1 MPDTEKIKRGYL
13 KEDFRF
19 AHLKDQQ
26 NLQFE
31 YHYHDFDKIIV
42 FISGNVTYL
51 IEGRAYRLEP
61 WDILLVRN
69 EEIHKPIIDPNEA
82 YERIVIWV
90 NPSFL
95 QEHSSSDCDLLT
107 CFRLAAEEG
116 SNLLRPGPEMLQ
128 NVKSIISQLKDSWK
142 STGFGSRILCN
153 ALFIQ
158 LVVHINREMLG
169 SKSRNKK
176 DYVQYD
182 ERIAAILDYINSHL
196 DGDLSIDSLASMFYM
211 SKYNLM
217 HKFKKQTGYSIHSYI
232 QQKRLIMAHSL
243 IKSGKPAT
251 EVCVECGFG
260 DYSSFVRAFKKMFG
274 LSPKKY
280 YKSLR

>member
-1 MPDTEKIKRGYL
+1 MSDTNKVKRGYL

-19 AHLKDQQ
+19 VHLKDQQ

-51 IEGRAYRLEP
+51 IEGRAYKLEP

-69 EEIHKPIIDPNEA
+69 EEIHKPIIDPSKA
-82 YERIVIWV
+82 YERVVIWV

-95 QEHSSSDCDLLT
+95 QDHSSNGSDLLT

-116 SNLLRPGPEMLQ
+116 SNLLRLGPESIQ
-128 NVKSIISQLKDSWK
+128 NAKSIISQLDDSWK
-142 STGFGSRILCN
+142 SSSFGSHILCN

-158 LVVHINREMLG
+158 LVVFINREMLG
-169 SKSRNKK
+169 GKHTDRN

-182 ERIAAILDYINSHL
+182 ERIAEILDYINSHL
-196 DGDLSIDSLASMFYM
+196 DSNLSIDNLASRFYM

-243 IKSGKPAT
+243 IKSGRPAT

-260 DYSSFVRAFKKMFG
+260 DYSSFVRAFKKMYG

-280 YKSLR
+280 YKSLQ